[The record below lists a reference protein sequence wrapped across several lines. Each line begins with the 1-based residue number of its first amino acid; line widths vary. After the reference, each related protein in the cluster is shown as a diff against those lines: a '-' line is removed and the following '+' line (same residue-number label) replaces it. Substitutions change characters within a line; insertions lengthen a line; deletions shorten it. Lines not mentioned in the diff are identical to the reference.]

1 MLFLCVCLFIFRFY
15 SIFLLIFLILGV
27 PVWPLIF
34 YCLRCGDVSAAI
46 QAADEAGPGK
56 SSFFLNLDKKYE
68 INSKSKI
75 KTFYLK

>member
-1 MLFLCVCLFIFRFY
+1 MFFFVHSFLNFKVSFFFPIFR
-15 SIFLLIFLILGV
+15 ILGV

-56 SSFFLNLDKKYE
+56 LSIFFC
-68 INSKSKI
+68 I
-75 KTFYLK
+75 

>member
-1 MLFLCVCLFIFRFY
+1 MCLFIFRFY

-56 SSFFLNLDKKYE
+56 LYFFCIQTRNVKLTQNL
-68 INSKSKI
+68 KI
-75 KTFYLK
+75 KTVHLKVDTF